1 MLKFFTNNAS
11 KNKEN
16 CFSNLYIKNNFD
28 HKKEDL
34 SINLINYKQKENKPI
49 TLQILNKNNI
59 EKKSISL
66 IFKKNKT
73 KKHIF
78 IKSNK
83 QNLLGSNTINIVTKS
98 ISEFV
103 YKDKVE
109 KYIYF
114 SVDFNHDFSKL
125 DLFIPIDLFNLIFI
139 NSNFFQYKNE
149 NSNNQSFES
158 LLRVQKLK
166 TFFYQKIYF
175 LLHLIQD
182 IFNNINKLHDPSI
195 RLLVSHTYNISIIL
209 NSFNEVKK
217 YLFNFFSIS
226 FQIYDNI
233 FIEMESRYTFILTK
247 QYNIFYLS
255 NE

>member
-1 MLKFFTNNAS
+1 MLKFFSKNAS
-11 KNKEN
+11 KNEEKG
-16 CFSNLYIKNNFD
+16 FSNLYIKNNFEP
-28 HKKEDL
+28 KKENF
-34 SINLINYKQKENKPI
+34 SINLINHKQKENKPI
-49 TLQILNKNNI
+49 ALQILNKKNI
-59 EKKSISL
+59 GKKSISL

-73 KKHIF
+73 KNNIF
-78 IKSNK
+78 IKGNK

-139 NSNFFQYKNE
+139 NSNFQYKNE

-158 LLRVQKLK
+158 LLRVQRLK

-182 IFNNINKLHDPSI
+182 IFNNINKLNDPSH

-217 YLFNFFSIS
+217 YLFEFFSIS
-226 FQIYDNI
+226 FQIYDNV
-233 FIEMESRYTFILTK
+233 FMELESRYSFILTK
-247 QYNIFYLS
+247 QYSLFFN
-255 NE
+255 